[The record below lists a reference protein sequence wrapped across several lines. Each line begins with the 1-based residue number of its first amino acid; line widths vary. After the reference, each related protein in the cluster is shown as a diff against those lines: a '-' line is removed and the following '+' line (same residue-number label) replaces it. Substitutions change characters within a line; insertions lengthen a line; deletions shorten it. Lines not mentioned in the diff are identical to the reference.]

1 MWGEVRVVAIR
12 VLALLLVFALAAP
25 LPGAVAMNIRRAP
38 MQRAL
43 LVGCDDFV
51 TQPDTTPSTLNNIIN
66 LRRALLSDRRA
77 YRAIKVS
84 VNEALDVDSFS
95 ALVREAFAGA
105 AQQDTSLFYLSTH
118 GLRVKGQDDFYALFS
133 DGRKESLL
141 SGAAI
146 HAALSRVPGRK
157 VVILDAC
164 YSGAAI
170 LKGMDSPIAF
180 SRFSGPDFKV
190 LTSSGG
196 LEPSFLWTD
205 GAGTVQGGSFFAQA
219 LTEGIS
225 ADGNFAADLNRDGT
239 ITLAELH
246 RHLLKAY
253 GASTPQVYPQQD
265 DYAVFQYEGDRPARR
280 LRAVTGLELENPL
293 ILEQSQPITFSYTLN
308 REARLAYQLIYDHQG
323 GWRFESPQSIPES
336 GRGDGLVLPGRKSA
350 ALRLQDG
357 LGDLSGYLLL
367 MLITVAED
375 RSRPQACVLLGV
387 HTQAAAQPAL
397 SLQGSGGFS
406 PARGEEA
413 AFILRH
419 QGIVRYSAA
428 ILDAQGRPVIYL
440 AYGQMSRPLHLA
452 EEGSGLWW
460 SGRLAD
466 GSPAPTGQY
475 RLRLQVDAGRER
487 HEVLGGWFTLQEAI
501 SD

>member
-1 MWGEVRVVAIR
+1 
-12 VLALLLVFALAAP
+12 
-25 LPGAVAMNIRRAP
+25 MNIRRAP
-38 MQRAL
+38 MLRAL

-51 TQPDTTPSTLNNIIN
+51 TQPDTAPSTLNNIIN
-66 LRRALLSDRRA
+66 LRRSLLSDSRA

-84 VNEALDVDSFS
+84 VNEALDVGSFS
-95 ALVREAFAGA
+95 ALVRQAFAGA
-105 AQQDTSLFYLSTH
+105 APQDTSLFYLSTH
-118 GLRVKGQDDFYALFS
+118 GLKVKGQEDFYALFS
-133 DGRKESLL
+133 DGRKESLV

-146 HAALSRVPGRK
+146 HAALSRVPGTK

-170 LKGMDSPIAF
+170 RKGMDSPLSF

-225 ADGNFAADLNRDGT
+225 AEGRYAADFNRDGE
-239 ITLAELH
+239 ITLYELH
-246 RHLLKAY
+246 RHLMKAY
-253 GASTPQVYPQQD
+253 GASTPQAYPQQD
-265 DYAVFQYEGDRPARR
+265 DFAVFSYEAERPAQR
-280 LRAVTGLELENPL
+280 LRAVTGLELESSL
-293 ILEQSQPITFSYTLN
+293 ILEQSQPIIFSYTLN

-323 GWRFESPQSIPES
+323 GWRFASPQSIPES
-336 GRGDGLVLPGRKSA
+336 GRGDGLVLPGRKTA

-357 LGDLSGYLLL
+357 LGELSGYLLL

-387 HTQAAAQPAL
+387 QTQVAAQTAL
-397 SLQGSGGFS
+397 SLESSGSFS

-419 QGIVRYSAA
+419 RGVVRYTAA
-428 ILDAQGRPVIYL
+428 VLDAQGKPAAYL
-440 AYGQMSRPLHLA
+440 AYDQMSRPLHLA

-460 SGRLAD
+460 SGHLAD
-466 GSPAPTGQY
+466 GSPAPAGQY

-487 HEVLGGWFTLQEAI
+487 HEVLGDWFTLVETG